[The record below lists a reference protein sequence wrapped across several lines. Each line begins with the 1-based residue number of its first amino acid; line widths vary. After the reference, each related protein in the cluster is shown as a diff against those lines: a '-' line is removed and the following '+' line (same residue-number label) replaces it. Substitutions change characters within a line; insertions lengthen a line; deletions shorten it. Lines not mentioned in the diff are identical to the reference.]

1 MDTNKYKKKKPV
13 QRAFLL
19 HKAGNSMK
27 ESMCFM
33 HGSET
38 NLQLKPD
45 ASHHLSKFYIL
56 QAKCSA
62 RLKSQS
68 LEREHHKLTFIRK
81 RQRWKSTFTFYS
93 ALSYNSF
100 LILFQ
105 IQVAQ
110 PISGGLSLNAATT
123 GYRTINLSD

>member
-1 MDTNKYKKKKPV
+1 M
-13 QRAFLL
+13 
-19 HKAGNSMK
+19 KA
-27 ESMCFM
+27 SMCFM

-38 NLQLKPD
+38 KLQLKLD

-56 QAKCSA
+56 QAKCSV

-81 RQRWKSTFTFYS
+81 WQHWKNTFTFYS

-110 PISGGLSLNAATT
+110 SICGGLSLNAATT

>member
-1 MDTNKYKKKKPV
+1 
-13 QRAFLL
+13 
-19 HKAGNSMK
+19 
-27 ESMCFM
+27 M

-38 NLQLKPD
+38 KLQLKLD

-56 QAKCSA
+56 QAKCSV

-68 LEREHHKLTFIRK
+68 LERVHHKLKFIRK
-81 RQRWKSTFTFYS
+81 WQHWKKTLTFFYS
-93 ALSYNSF
+93 PLSYNSF

-105 IQVAQ
+105 MQLSQ
-110 PISGGLSLNAATT
+110 PISGGLSLSAATT